1 MQEDIQ
7 KKLSG
12 HKVWNIS
19 SVSLCLIPTH
29 PTRMIV
35 GLQKLY
41 LWVYIPDYLSLET
54 SLFYLLMSY
63 VYLYNRN
70 YATVVVQSPSC
81 VQFFMISWTAVRQT
95 SLSLTIS
102 QRFPKFMSIELA
114 MLYNHLILCHPLFLL
129 PSVFPSIRV
138 FSNEPAVHNRSPKYK
153 IATVTWLFL

>member
-12 HKVWNIS
+12 HKMWHIP
-19 SVSLCLIPTH
+19 SVPLCLIPTH

-35 GLQKLY
+35 GLQKSY
-41 LWVYIPDYLSLET
+41 LWVYISDYLSLEIP
-54 SLFYLLMSY
+54 LFYLPMSY
-63 VYLYNRN
+63 VQLYNRI

-81 VQFFMISWTAVRQT
+81 VRLFTIPWTAACQT

-102 QRFPKFMSIELA
+102 RSFPKFMSIELA
-114 MLYNHLILCHPLFLL
+114 MLYNHLILCHPLFFL

-138 FSNEPAVHNRSPKYK
+138 FSNEPAVHIRSPQYK